1 MNHTQ
6 QITISSI
13 SLLTKSTIY
22 ELYIYYDNFSQPH
35 IGNPKLF
42 IFSIYYHFTYHQ
54 NHHQICWGLTKS
66 VSIFTKIYT
75 HVFLGFLANLGKGL
89 FILFAFLHNLP
100 TVLRTCP
107 SGFASLALQSHCAM
121 IAYDLSNAI
130 HDRSHQPFTYGYVQN
145 YVYIYIYLSIFCMCV
160 SVFLSLHVCVFV
172 CCMCSCMYAIM
183 FVFSCSGICLTYVY
197 IHLYI

>member
-22 ELYIYYDNFSQPH
+22 ELYIYIMTILASHTLEIPNY
-35 IGNPKLF
+35 LF
-42 IFSIYYHFTYHQ
+42 FSIYYHFTYHQIHHQ

-145 YVYIYIYLSIFCMCV
+145 YVYIYISIYFLYVCECIFEFACMCLCMLY
-160 SVFLSLHVCVFV
+160 VFMHVCNHV
-172 CCMCSCMYAIM
+172 CI
-183 FVFSCSGICLTYVY
+183 
-197 IHLYI
+197 